1 MNTPT
6 SDNRGPHANDFLAA
20 LEAKWRTEIGLWC
33 SLGSPVTTEICA
45 GAGYDWLL
53 LDMEHAPNELRDIY
67 AQLQAAAP
75 YPVSCIVR
83 PDANDPVKIKRLMD
97 IGVKSF
103 LIPFVESAS
112 DAERAVRATRYPPH
126 GVRGLTLSS
135 RANRFGRDKHYL
147 SRIQDDVC
155 VIVQIETRKAIEA
168 LDDICAVEGVD
179 AVFIGPS
186 DLSADLG
193 YLGEPGAP
201 EPVALIRKV
210 IDRLTARAIP
220 WGILAPVES
229 DARMYCELGAA
240 FVAVGSD
247 QSRLVAGVDAL
258 ARQFD

>member
-1 MNTPT
+1 MNTSSPGSRT
-6 SDNRGPHANDFLAA
+6 SQGNEFLAA
-20 LEAKWRTEIGLWC
+20 LGAKWRTEIGLWC
-33 SLGSPVTTEICA
+33 SLGSPITTEICA

-83 PDANDPVKIKRLMD
+83 PETNDPVKIKRLMD

-103 LIPFVESAS
+103 LVPFVESAL

-126 GVRGLTLSS
+126 GERGLTMSS
-135 RANRFGRDKHYL
+135 RANKFGRDKTYL
-147 SRIQDDVC
+147 NRIQSDVC
-155 VIVQIETRKAIEA
+155 VIAQVETCKAVEA
-168 LDDICAVEGVD
+168 IDEICEVEGVD

-193 YLGEPGAP
+193 FLGQPGAP
-201 EPVALIRKV
+201 EAKAVTRQL
-210 IDRLTARAIP
+210 IDRLTELGMP
-220 WGILAPVES
+220 WGILAPIES
-229 DARMYCELGAA
+229 DAQLYCELGAA

-247 QSRLVAGVDAL
+247 QSRLVASVDEL
-258 ARQFD
+258 ARKFG